1 MLVRCRVWIGR
12 FPTESDEGT
21 VHEER
26 MGPGCPILI
35 AQRNDNVRMIQ
46 LVFGL
51 LLGTK
56 FTGILSVLYYFS
68 YLDGLTGGGDAVID
82 ENGTAFTQTKE
93 FQIWE
98 AA

>member
-1 MLVRCRVWIGR
+1 MGLRVDGRLLHHLRFAGNIVLITPSISQAKRMLVRCRVWI
-12 FPTESDEGT
+12 
-21 VHEER
+21 
-26 MGPGCPILI
+26 
-35 AQRNDNVRMIQ
+35 
-46 LVFGL
+46 VFGL